1 MLELMGV
8 LADGG
13 DCGVA
18 VTTTLLGLA
27 LTGVWDDGENSG
39 LTTASGG
46 AIDAV
51 DGFAGD
57 A

>member
-39 LTTASGG
+39 LRTASGG

-51 DGFAGD
+51 DGLAGD